1 MPTLSSCESSSVNWP
16 GAEENAKAFGM
27 DFIPTVASSSL
38 KFGTSGLRGLVVEL
52 DGVPAFAY
60 TRAFAEMLKAD
71 GSAAASGGRVLVG
84 RDLRGSSPSIAR
96 LCCAA
101 LNDAGLTPLDCGA
114 LPTPAL
120 AYHGMRSSIP
130 AIMVTGSHIP
140 EDRNGLKFYRAEGEI
155 DKMDEA
161 SILDWHASLRITSVP
176 ESARMDQAQAPEIN
190 LIAAYQERYRDFF
203 GAGALSGLTVG
214 VYQHSSVARDLIV
227 QMLESLGAKA
237 MPLGRATSF
246 IPVDTEALREEDEV
260 LARQWA
266 AEQRLDAIV
275 STDGDA
281 DRPLIS
287 DAAGSFLRGDL
298 VGAITAQALGADV
311 IVTPVTSNSAL
322 EASGSFGQVI
332 RTRVGS
338 PYVIAGM
345 TEAVRSG
352 ARAVVGFEANGGVL
366 LGSDIVREGCR
377 LAALP
382 TRDAMLPILCALG
395 ATKAQGKPL
404 AEVGADFAF
413 KAAASNRLKN
423 VPSERSA
430 GFLRRLEQDEA
441 FREDLMGPLGGVAA
455 IDGQDGVR
463 LIAKN
468 GEVVHFRASGNA
480 PELRVYVEA
489 QTHELTEG
497 LLEWGLAQAERQVG

>member
-1 MPTLSSCESSSVNWP
+1 
-16 GAEENAKAFGM
+16 M
-27 DFIPTVASSSL
+27 DFFPKVAPSSL

-84 RDLRGSSPSIAR
+84 RDLRESSPSIAR

-101 LNDAGLTPLDCGA
+101 LKDAGLTPLNCGA

-120 AYHGMRSSIP
+120 AYHGMRFGIP

-155 DKMDEA
+155 DKKDEA
-161 SILDWHASLRITSVP
+161 AILDWHARLGVTSVP
-176 ESARMDQAQAPEIN
+176 DSARTFQAEIPEID
-190 LIAAYQERYRDFF
+190 LIAAYQERYRGFF
-203 GAGALSGLTVG
+203 GPEALSGLTVG
-214 VYQHSSVARDLIV
+214 VYQHSSVARDVIV
-227 QMLESLGAKA
+227 RMLESLGAEA
-237 MPLGRATSF
+237 VPLGRATSF

-266 AEQRLDAIV
+266 GEQRLDAIV

-298 VGAITAQALGADV
+298 VGAITARYLGADA

-322 EASGSFGQVI
+322 ETSGAFAQVI

-338 PYVIAGM
+338 PYVIEGM
-345 TEAVRSG
+345 AEAACSG
-352 ARAVVGFEANGGVL
+352 AKAVIGFEANGGVL
-366 LGSDIVREGCR
+366 LGSEIVREGRR

-382 TRDAMLPILCALG
+382 TRDAMLPILCTLG
-395 ATKAQGKPL
+395 AAKAQGRPL
-404 AEVGADFAF
+404 AEVGAAFAF

-430 GFLRRLEQDEA
+430 IFLRRLQQDHA
-441 FREDLMGPLGGVAA
+441 FREDLIGPLGGVAA
-455 IDGQDGVR
+455 LDGQDGVR
-463 LIAKN
+463 LIANN

-489 QTHELTEG
+489 RTHERTEG
-497 LLEWGLAQAERQVG
+497 LLDWGLAQAERQVG